1 MIKWP
6 ITYTTYNDET
16 ITEDFYFNLNKAE
29 LVQLQFNANGSYSNF
44 MERIMNERD
53 YKTLG
58 EEFRNII
65 LSAYGKKSDD
75 GKQFR
80 KSDAIRE
87 EFENSA
93 AFAELYIELIS
104 GGEAATKFF
113 TGILPKDLQGEA
125 QKNAQNLLNGQKS
138 E

>member
-93 AFAELYIELIS
+93 AYAELYVELIS
-104 GGEAATKFF
+104 NGESATKFF

>member
-29 LVQLQFNANGSYSNF
+29 LVQLQFNANGSYSNV
-44 MERIMNERD
+44 MERIMNERE

-93 AFAELYIELIS
+93 AFAELYIDLIS
-104 GGEAATKFF
+104 GGESATKFF